1 MVPEPFQ
8 LRLGREVGNI
18 HLPAKGGIAQA
29 HDALRRHTLFEQNRQ
44 AVLQEVGADEPL
56 LLANP
61 EEHVVR
67 NRVLK
72 EPVVG
77 IVSSRALSFDIAL
90 DKLLEPFARI
100 VSNGVVPYF
109 AVGVERKIELESVF
123 LWSCHRSSMSFQMKF
138 RASYRLVAPPLICFE
153 QLVGP
158 EEQIYGV
165 EIPEG
170 ADSFGLHGRYLGRR
184 PTPYRELPVEDVGGQ
199 IVLLLALGRPPLVR
213 EVGGVLAFDVVESAA
228 EDELPVPIPFGIL
241 HKIPVAALHDDLQ
254 PRKVAYAV
262 GDIQVLPVLRIHE
275 GPEVVGR
282 SPHVVLFE
290 AISATQNL
298 GIDEGMLRDPHHTA
312 CRGQHLRIHLVP
324 EAVGIGLHLVHA
336 QGFNPQIGV
345 EEAIGVMLH
354 VAFAGLPTVRLLRE
368 EHRTPLGLH
377 GTAAP
382 QVLTG
387 DRWQPLV
394 AELSV
399 VGLCREHV
407 AAVALRE
414 RVEAVLA
421 TVEKVF
427 QRYGVPDVQLL
438 GGCGRI
444 QQVAVLRRFDAG
456 QQRGIG
462 RAYVEKQHRGNLP
475 AIGGVVRKFVEQG
488 AESFVAATG
497 SLHSYDLVAVIH
509 GDVQR
514 SLRLFLILFLFHRH
528 SSSGELAL
536 NESADSTSS

>member
-1 MVPEPFQ
+1 
-8 LRLGREVGNI
+8 
-18 HLPAKGGIAQA
+18 
-29 HDALRRHTLFEQNRQ
+29 
-44 AVLQEVGADEPL
+44 
-56 LLANP
+56 
-61 EEHVVR
+61 
-67 NRVLK
+67 
-72 EPVVG
+72 
-77 IVSSRALSFDIAL
+77 
-90 DKLLEPFARI
+90 
-100 VSNGVVPYF
+100 
-109 AVGVERKIELESVF
+109 
-123 LWSCHRSSMSFQMKF
+123 
-138 RASYRLVAPPLICFE
+138 
-153 QLVGP
+153 
-158 EEQIYGV
+158 
-165 EIPEG
+165 
-170 ADSFGLHGRYLGRR
+170 
-184 PTPYRELPVEDVGGQ
+184 
-199 IVLLLALGRPPLVR
+199 
-213 EVGGVLAFDVVESAA
+213 
-228 EDELPVPIPFGIL
+228 
-241 HKIPVAALHDDLQ
+241 
-254 PRKVAYAV
+254 
-262 GDIQVLPVLRIHE
+262 VLRICE

-298 GIDEGMLRDPHHTA
+298 GIDERMLRHPHHTA
-312 CRGQHLRIHLVP
+312 CRGKHLRIHLVP
-324 EAVGIGLHLVHA
+324 EAVGIDLHLVHA

-345 EEAIGVMLH
+345 EETIGVMLH
-354 VAFAGLPTVRLLRE
+354 VAFAGLPTVRFLRE

-394 AELSV
+394 AELPI

-427 QRYGVPDVQLL
+427 QRYGVTDVQLL
-438 GGCGRI
+438 GGRGGI